1 MSDQE
6 WNPDTASQEMAAL
19 FERANQ
25 IMASSLYDDKT
36 STDSVDDSSAG
47 STSTDQSTED

>member
-1 MSDQE
+1 MSDEE

-19 FERANQ
+19 FERADE
-25 IMASSLYDDKT
+25 IMSNPLYDDKA